1 MLTQSTI
8 ELTAYADA
16 ERRRDEE
23 LVRFQSRLAW
33 SDSTHGRMYTR
44 KYTESL
50 LPTLSEWLSKRAK
63 GDRPTIGKYANV
75 RTEVKKTGLQA
86 DTLAYLMSKGLFNR
100 LVLGHSTELKTTS
113 VALHIG
119 ELIHD
124 EWRLSWFRRKKEY
137 TRLYKRIKKD
147 LLKKG
152 TPRHT
157 MRRTFR
163 LYFDKHLIDWSK
175 WDKGMKIKVGG
186 ALLSLMS
193 ESTGLFRIQSV
204 YRNVNGKHRQES
216 KIIVSEE
223 ATAYARHHFETRVK
237 DFQVY
242 PVMVERPLDW
252 TPRHLFRGSYYD
264 TKLIRR
270 YPLIKR
276 STMAH
281 IDEYANRGWDDIL
294 TSVNAIQSTP
304 FRLNPIVLSVLQDL
318 MDTYGGD
325 IAGLPPSLDLP
336 VPPLPPRYHEDKV
349 VRAKHNAYVYENVH
363 VPNRMNIGKRLQV
376 YTMLTVARDL
386 VNQPTLYFPCDMD
399 HRGRIYNKPAF
410 LHTQGPDYMKAC
422 LEFANP
428 SPIEDAAAERW
439 LAVAGANAAG
449 KDKISLNERHQWV
462 KDNEEMI
469 LSIAANPR
477 DDLRWTSMDEP
488 FSFLRFCLEWA
499 EYKKVGYG
507 FMSHMPVHLDAT
519 CSGLQHYSG
528 MLRDDIGG
536 RSVNLVPGLPRQDI
550 YGDVAAR
557 ATERLHRIVEEETED
572 SYQAQRW
579 LDFGLDRKI
588 TKRQVMVVPY
598 AATQRSCFEYTQQ
611 AAEEKVASGVVA
623 PWDTEGERAD
633 VEKKKRMAVKLLSNV
648 IWASIED
655 VVLKGREAMEWLRT
669 AGSQYAQ
676 YRNKQDPASTADVK
690 ALRWTTPDGFTV
702 IHKEVSSEEQEIE
715 TALDG
720 RIRLNLRLKF
730 RHDTEKLDARSMGT
744 AIAPNFVHS
753 LDATQLRMSV
763 LKGLANGVTDFAMI
777 HDSFGTHAGKMT
789 TFLEKC
795 IKPAF
800 IELYQDYDPLADLR
814 ASFPE
819 DLELP
824 PLPSKGTLDLNA
836 VQQSEFFFS

>member
-1 MLTQSTI
+1 VYTQSTI
-8 ELTAYADA
+8 ELAAYADA

-23 LVRFQSRLAW
+23 LHRFQSRLAW
-33 SDSTHGRMYTR
+33 SDSKQGRMYTR
-44 KYTESL
+44 SFTEMFTPSL
-50 LPTLSEWLSKRAK
+50 LLYMNKKRK
-63 GDRPTIGKYANV
+63 GKAGTSTNVKGYLKDTSLPVETI
-75 RTEVKKTGLQA
+75 
-86 DTLAYLMSKGLFNR
+86 AYLTSKGLFNR
-100 LVLGHSTELKTTS
+100 LVLGHASELKTTA

-124 EWRLSWFRRKKEY
+124 EYRLSWFNRKKEY
-137 TRLYKRIKKD
+137 TRLAKRIYKD
-147 LLKKG
+147 LLKKA

-157 MRRTFR
+157 IKRTFK

-175 WDKGMKIKVGG
+175 WDKATKIEVGLV
-186 ALLSLMS
+186 LLKLMS
-193 ESTGLFRIQSV
+193 QSTGHFKIQTV
-204 YRNVNGKHRQES
+204 NRVVNGKVRRES
-216 KIIVSEE
+216 KIIVSDVT
-223 ATAYARHHFETRVK
+223 TAHARHYFETRVK

-242 PVMVERPLDW
+242 PVMVERPRDW
-252 TPRHLFRGSYYD
+252 TFRTLFRGCYYD
-264 TKLIRR
+264 MKLIRR

-276 STMAH
+276 STIAH
-281 IDEYANRGWDDIL
+281 IDEYPNRGWDSII

-304 FRLNPIVLSVLQDL
+304 FRLNPSVLSVLQNL

-325 IAGLPPSLDLP
+325 IAGLPPSQDL
-336 VPPLPPRYHEDKV
+336 PLPPKPLGYDDDKV
-349 VRAKHNAYVYENVH
+349 IKAKHHAYIYENFH
-363 VPNRMNIGKRLQV
+363 IPNRMNIGKRLQV
-376 YTMLTVARDL
+376 YTMLTVAKHL
-386 VNQPTLYFPCDMD
+386 VNQPTLYFPSDMD

-428 SPIEDAAAERW
+428 YPIADIAAEKW

-449 KDKISLNERHQWV
+449 NDKISLEARHRWV
-462 KDNEEMI
+462 RDNEELI
-469 LSIAANPR
+469 LSTAANPL
-477 DDLRWTSMDEP
+477 DDLRWSSMDCP
-488 FSFLRFCLEWA
+488 FVFLRFCLEWS

-507 FMSHMPVHLDAT
+507 FMSHMPVQLDAT

-536 RSVNLVPGLPRQDI
+536 RSVNLVPCLARQDI
-550 YGDVAAR
+550 YGDVATR
-557 ATERLHRIVEEETED
+557 ATERLLQIVDDETED

-611 AAEEKVASGVVA
+611 AAEEKVASGVQA
-623 PWDTEGERAD
+623 AWNTDGERAD
-633 VEKKKRMAVKLLSNV
+633 VEKNKRMAVKLLSNV

-669 AGSQYAQ
+669 AGVKYAQ
-676 YRNKQDPASTADVK
+676 YKNSKDPESSADVK

-702 IHKEVSSEEQEIE
+702 IHKEVTSDEHLIS
-715 TALDG
+715 TTLDG
-720 RIRLNLRLKF
+720 DMRLRF
-730 RHDTEKLDARSMGT
+730 RQDTEKLDSRSMGSS
-744 AIAPNFVHS
+744 IAPNFIHS
-753 LDATQLRMSV
+753 LDATQLRMAI
-763 LKGLANGVTDFAMI
+763 LKGLDNGITDFAMI
-777 HDSFGTHAGKMT
+777 HDSFGTHAGQMT

-795 IKPAF
+795 IKPSF
-800 IELYQDYDPLADLR
+800 IELYKDFDPLADLR

-824 PLPSKGTLDLNA
+824 PLPRKGSLDLDG